1 MYEARKSFLK
11 RLFKD
16 KKTDK
21 VYYDGKQAKINE
33 KLSDSR
39 RGHQR
44 MVDSAPQEET
54 DSVLEVDAQPEEASG
69 AATTTPPVWSP

>member
-1 MYEARKSFLK
+1 
-11 RLFKD
+11 
-16 KKTDK
+16 
-21 VYYDGKQAKINE
+21 
-33 KLSDSR
+33 
-39 RGHQR
+39 